1 MKIIYNSKEIK
12 PETMS
17 QREYNNKCSAYN
29 SVFSFYKH
37 EGQLIS
43 QYNEVGINIK
53 CPVCGYVNYVGI

>member
-17 QREYNNKCSAYN
+17 SQREYNNKCLACN
-29 SVFSFYKH
+29 SVFSFYKQ

-43 QYNEVGINIK
+43 QYNEVGI
-53 CPVCGYVNYVGI
+53 